1 MNNHQSFYV
10 ICRFIG
16 GFWLKIH
23 VNNGMQRKKVSYIV
37 PFRYIFIIV
46 FVSLSQLNNKLK
58 YIMKNYLLLL
68 PVFWGCTAFA
78 QQPEVDFAFNNYKKY
93 YSFGVAQA
101 DNEKAEAIKKLRN
114 YFSEHPYRLKALKD
128 GVKAKEYLSLLTEKG
143 TFSDMDPIE
152 RGFDENDTYNKGYA
166 NTSDDA
172 AGIFIGDAF
181 ERIFQICSA
190 CRLGYISADEAL
202 SDNLMKA
209 IKHYG
214 MLEIS
219 RRNDRPRF
227 HASCFA
233 IPTAAVNVYFAML
246 DLMDKAERGEASS
259 LVTEACDMLKV
270 VGLQAWTQPLRK
282 DATDDNVV
290 SIERFRNHVWWVGGN
305 ALAYR
310 SLLPVAAMYSSVP
323 MVDLLAEVCR
333 RGISMTSQVTY
344 EDSFWT
350 EGFTADGAGWGHGKQ
365 CLVWGYPI
373 DGASNALNMLTML
386 RGTPWAQQLDKS
398 NTEALMNFFRGGSWY
413 YYKGYRLPGL
423 DRGSYVYNP
432 DEKSIPYAKML
443 DGVVK
448 NWISS
453 FTPEEQKEL
462 LALQKEVKTNRIF
475 MDGYSDGM
483 YKGMRWFF
491 NNDDLMKKTPDYHID
506 INMASFRTD
515 GLESAAFADN
525 YNFYP
530 TDGATLFQRSG
541 DEYFKVMGG
550 WDVTAMPGVTA
561 REGMDRLVP
570 VTNWRG
576 YCSKHNFAAGATDGH
591 EDGVAG
597 IIFEKMNGSDKE
609 GVNDKGNAAKE
620 ENEML
625 YGFKV
630 YKGYFIMGDY
640 FVALGAGF
648 TNMQPEIEGDL
659 RTTIDQTAWVDDVY
673 TIKKGNKTLVK
684 KGEIIAWKSDKKN
697 PVWISQ
703 KGKFSYTVLPQFTK
717 EAYVSC
723 ETKPTD
729 WEKRNLSN
737 KKLSSKPSEVNILRI
752 WTEHGRKPVNDTYGY
767 VVYAGTDV
775 PKGKLPFEVMSNDT
789 LVQAVRLLDKTVVQA
804 VFYPGN
810 KGLKYKG
817 FSMSVSAPA
826 AVMVKKTDGKYEIS
840 VTEATM
846 NPDIKELVVTINGK
860 EYKIALQQGIRCGSS
875 VTAEFEI

>member
-1 MNNHQSFYV
+1 M
-10 ICRFIG
+10 R
-16 GFWLKIH
+16 
-23 VNNGMQRKKVSYIV
+23 
-37 PFRYIFIIV
+37 
-46 FVSLSQLNNKLK
+46 
-58 YIMKNYLLLL
+58 NYLLLL
-68 PVFWGCTAFA
+68 PVFWGCTALA
-78 QQPEVDFAFNNYKKY
+78 QQAEVDLAFNNYKKY
-93 YSFGVAQA
+93 YRVEIGET
-101 DNEKAEAIKKLRN
+101 DNEKAEAIKKLRH
-114 YFSEHPYRLKALKD
+114 YFSEHPYRLKAFAD
-128 GVKAKEYLSLLTEKG
+128 GVKAEEYLSKLTEEG
-143 TFSDMDPIE
+143 TFSDMDPTE
-152 RGFDENDTYNKGYA
+152 RIFDENDTYNKGYA

-190 CRLGYISADEAL
+190 SRLGYLSVDETL
-202 SDNLMKA
+202 TDKIMKA

-246 DLMDKAERGEASS
+246 DLMDKAERGEASP

-282 DATDDNVV
+282 DATDENVV

-344 EDSFWT
+344 NDSFWT

-475 MDGYSDGM
+475 MDSYSDGM
-483 YKGMRWFF
+483 YKGVRWFF
-491 NNDDLMKKTPDYHID
+491 NNDDLIKKTPDYHID

-576 YCSKHNFAAGATDGH
+576 YCSKHNFVAGATDGH

-597 IIFEKMNGSDKE
+597 IIFEKMTGSDKD
-609 GVNDKGNAAKE
+609 GVNDKGDAAKK

-630 YKGYFIMGDY
+630 YKGYFILGDY
-640 FVALGAGF
+640 FVALGAGL

-659 RTTIDQTAWVDDVY
+659 RTTIDQTAWVDDVC
-673 TIKKGNKTLVK
+673 TVRKGNKKPVK
-684 KGEIIAWKSDKKN
+684 AGETVILKSDKKN

-703 KGKFSYTVLPQFTK
+703 KGKFSYTILPEFTK
-717 EAYVSC
+717 EAFVSC

-729 WEKRNLSN
+729 WNKLNPSN
-737 KKLSSKPSEVNILRI
+737 KKLSSLPGDVNILRI
-752 WTEHGRKPVNDTYGY
+752 WAEHGRKPLNDKYGY
-767 VVYAGTDV
+767 VVYAGADT

-789 LVQAVRLLDKTVVQA
+789 LVQAVRLLDKSVVQA

-810 KGLKYKG
+810 KGLEYKG
-817 FSMSVSAPA
+817 FSMSVSSPA
-826 AVMVKKTDGKYEIS
+826 AVMVKKSEGKYEIS
-840 VTEATM
+840 VTDATM

-860 EYKIALQQGIRCGSS
+860 QYQVALPEGIRCGST
-875 VTAEFEI
+875 VTVKFDI